1 MRLRK
6 YKQSTVPRGKIRGSD
21 EDLMLRFREGEESA
35 FEILYSRHE
44 KPLFNFLYRSVM
56 DKTEAESLCQD
67 TFFRVVRA
75 RRNYKATAQFKT
87 WLYQIAVNLC
97 RDRSRRLKHR
107 SHLSLN
113 AQASSQRDSNAELQE
128 IIPDPSSDFERN
140 VELARLESLVQEAIA
155 GLPEDE
161 NLAII
166 LRAYQ
171 GMKLSEIAEIMDC
184 PIGTVKSLIHR
195 AQQKLKKS
203 LYEYIGN

>member
-6 YKQSTVPRGKIRGSD
+6 YKQRTVPRGQLRGSD
-21 EDLMLRFREGEESA
+21 EDLMLRFREGDENA

-87 WLYQIAVNLC
+87 WLFQIAVNLC
-97 RDRSRRLKHR
+97 RDRSRRMKHR

-113 AQASSQRDSNAELQE
+113 AQAFSQSDSDAELQD
-128 IIPDPSSDFERN
+128 IIPDPSSDIEKN

-171 GMKLSEIAEIMDC
+171 GMKLSEIADIMEC
-184 PIGTVKSLIHR
+184 PVGTVKSLVHR
-195 AQQKLKKS
+195 AQQKLRKS
-203 LYEYIGN
+203 LNEYIGD